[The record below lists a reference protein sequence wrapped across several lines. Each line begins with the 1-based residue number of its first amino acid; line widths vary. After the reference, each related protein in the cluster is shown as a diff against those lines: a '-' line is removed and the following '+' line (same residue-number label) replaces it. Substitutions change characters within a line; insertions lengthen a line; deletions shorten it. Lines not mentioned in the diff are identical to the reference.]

1 MHILPA
7 IDLQQ
12 GRCVRLAQG
21 RADAATEYSDD
32 PLEVARS
39 FARDG
44 ARELHVV
51 DLDAAFGR
59 DNSLNSK
66 VLERIVMMLD
76 VPVQTGGGV
85 RSLADAE
92 HRFALGVARVVV
104 GTIAVEAPHE
114 VERMIE
120 KFGAR
125 IVVGIDA
132 RDGEVMTRGWEQAG
146 KIAALELAQR
156 VERAG
161 VEQIVYTDVSR
172 DGMLSGVNIE
182 QTVRLARESGLRV
195 TASGGIASLDDII
208 ALRSAARDTTVDS
221 VIVGKA
227 LYENRFT
234 LPDAIIAASGNDDG
248 HSDENNHGDDA

>member
-1 MHILPA
+1 MHIIPA
-7 IDLQQ
+7 IDLKQ

-32 PLEVARS
+32 PLEVARA
-39 FARDG
+39 FVADG
-44 ARELHVV
+44 ASELHVV
-51 DLDAAFGR
+51 DLDAAFGK
-59 DNSLNSK
+59 DNSQNSK

-76 VPVQTGGGV
+76 IPVQTGGGV
-85 RSLADAE
+85 RSLEDAE
-92 HRFALGVARVVV
+92 HRFVFGVARVVV
-104 GTIAVEAPHE
+104 GTIAVEAPRE

-132 RDGEVMTRGWEQAG
+132 RDGEVMTRGWEQKG

-156 VERAG
+156 VARTG
-161 VEQIVYTDVSR
+161 VERIVYTDVSR
-172 DGMLSGVNIE
+172 DGMLAGVNIE
-182 QTVRLARESGLRV
+182 QTVRLARDSGLRV

-208 ALRSAARDTTVDS
+208 ALRRAARDTTIDS

-234 LPDAIIAASGNDDG
+234 LPDAIIAARGNDDG
-248 HSDENNHGDDA
+248 DNHGDNA

>member
-1 MHILPA
+1 M
-7 IDLQQ
+7 
-12 GRCVRLAQG
+12 RLAQG

-32 PLEVARS
+32 PLEVARA
-39 FARDG
+39 FAKDG

-59 DNSLNSK
+59 DNSLNGK
-66 VLERIVMMLD
+66 TLERIVMMLD
-76 VPVQTGGGV
+76 IPVQTGGGV

-92 HRFALGVARVVV
+92 HRFASGVGRVVV
-104 GTIAVEAPHE
+104 GTIAVEAPRE
-114 VERMIE
+114 LERMVE

-125 IVVGIDA
+125 VVVGIDA
-132 RDGEVMTRGWEQAG
+132 RDGEVMTRGWERGG

-156 VERAG
+156 VGRVG
-161 VEQIVYTDVSR
+161 VERIVYTDVSR
-172 DGMLSGVNIE
+172 DGMLTGVNIE
-182 QTVRLARESGLRV
+182 QTVRLARASGLRV

-208 ALRSAARDTTVDS
+208 ALRRAAEGTTVDS

-234 LPDAIIAASGNDDG
+234 LAEAVIAARGHDDG
-248 HSDENNHGDDA
+248 DNHGDS